1 MIQGPP
7 GNDGS
12 TGEPGATGKEVSAS
26 FINSTECFTKCVSS
40 QH

>member
-7 GNDGS
+7 GKDGS
-12 TGEPGATGKEVSAS
+12 TGEPGAPGKEVSAS